1 MNFMKNLTNTEY
13 TSMKNDNHPLAINI
27 IKYQFYNFNF
37 FCCQEV
43 ILYETLVVLGG
54 ISFRKKNE
62 FFHSTLTLSEKTGIK
77 CHSVD
82 KILKRFKKIGI
93 INYEIKGMP
102 KVKFIKLVWAN
113 ILEILPEI
121 YQFDK
126 VKEYF
131 GGSTEPLIDF
141 YKLLAENKE
150 KIAEE
155 EKEKNNI
162 KNIKKENKKE
172 INYKVDVE
180 ENFKIMLANER
191 YVKMTMEKFHLT
203 REKFIELYKLFNK
216 HLVLR
221 NDIKKT
227 PKEYCGHF
235 YSWYIKKFNINE
247 HSGKP
252 KPIFRNVL

>member
-172 INYKVDVE
+172 INYKIDVE
-180 ENFKIMLANER
+180 ENYKIMRANKR
-191 YVKMTMEKFHLT
+191 YIKMIMEEFQLN
-203 REKFIELYKLFNK
+203 REKFINIFKMFNK
-216 HLVLR
+216 HLVLT

-227 PKEYCGHF
+227 PKEYCSHF
-235 YSWYIKKFNINE
+235 YSWYRKKFNKN
-247 HSGKP
+247 GMP
-252 KPIFRNVL
+252 KLKYKNSL